1 MAWQTLSRLP
11 STQSA
16 SNTSAHDLSN
26 TIFSDETDIAPSD
39 KKQCLRRSNIPVH
52 LGLRHLP
59 ASSYLSS
66 PPRSELGSIKTQE
79 TSISFSKKV
88 ILVTTTTLCRTAIC
102 NLGPD
107 ELIIIINNASLCRVA
122 IWAKMIYAGLQSGPW
137 RSMPDCNYGHDET
150 ATKLLFPVL
159 YAGPQKS
166 GPWWDSYKI
175 TLSCTLCRI
184 YLKSGPRWDSFYP
197 IFTYTIQYI
206 HIHRT

>member
-79 TSISFSKKV
+79 TSISFSKKYGTVLV
-88 ILVTTTTLCRTAIC
+88 IITTLCRTVIC
-102 NLGPD
+102 NLGHD
-107 ELIIIINNASLCRVA
+107 ELIIIMNNASLCRVA
-122 IWAKMIYAGLQSGPW
+122 IWAEMIYAGLQSGP
-137 RSMPDCNYGHDET
+137 
-150 ATKLLFPVL
+150 
-159 YAGPQKS
+159 
-166 GPWWDSYKI
+166 
-175 TLSCTLCRI
+175 
-184 YLKSGPRWDSFYP
+184 
-197 IFTYTIQYI
+197 
-206 HIHRT
+206 